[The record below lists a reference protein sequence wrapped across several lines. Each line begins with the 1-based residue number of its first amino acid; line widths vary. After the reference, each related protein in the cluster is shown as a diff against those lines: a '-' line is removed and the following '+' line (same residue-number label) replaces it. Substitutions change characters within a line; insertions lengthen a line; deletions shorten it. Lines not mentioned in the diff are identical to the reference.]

1 MTAAEMYKQR
11 FRIIDVATGEV
22 IGLTS
27 AATMG
32 FDLWFMFGTKSD
44 DISEIEKSYNI
55 NIIKEG

>member
-1 MTAAEMYKQR
+1 MTPAEMYKQR
-11 FRIIDVATGEV
+11 FRIIDATTGEV

-44 DISEIEKSYNI
+44 DIRDIEKSYNI
-55 NIIKEG
+55 NIVKEG